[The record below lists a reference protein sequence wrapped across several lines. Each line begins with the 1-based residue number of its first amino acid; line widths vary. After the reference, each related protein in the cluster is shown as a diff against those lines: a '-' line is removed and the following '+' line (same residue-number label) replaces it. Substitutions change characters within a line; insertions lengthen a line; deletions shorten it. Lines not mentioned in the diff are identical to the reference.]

1 MRTNFFHF
9 SSKKLLLLLFS
20 ISCLLS
26 ACENDLSKLP
36 KPDDAIDYT
45 KDVAAGVQLII
56 SQQGLVKTEI
66 NAPILIKNDL
76 AKPPYAEMPQGLHA
90 QFFNNKGSVSTT
102 LSARY
107 ARYFVNSK
115 NILLQDS
122 VVVENSDGSK
132 LFAEELV
139 WNNGMEK
146 FYSEKE
152 VFILKDGNMAY
163 GNGLEANKELTE
175 VKILRQRGIIPV
187 AKGTLSGQ

>member
-1 MRTNFFHF
+1 MRKTLFHF
-9 SSKKLLLLLFS
+9 STAKVLLLLISFS
-20 ISCLLS
+20 CVLS

-45 KDVAAGVQLII
+45 KDVAEGVQLII

-66 NAPILIKNDL
+66 TAPKLVKNDL
-76 AKPPYAEMPQGLHA
+76 AKPPYTEMPQGLHA
-90 QFFNNKGSVSTT
+90 QFFNNKGVVSTT

-122 VVVENSDGSK
+122 VVVENTDGSK
-132 LFAEELV
+132 LFAEELI
-139 WNNGMEK
+139 WNNGLEK

-163 GNGLEANKELTE
+163 GDGLEANKELTE